1 MNRTVNQKTAATAEL
16 SDGYTERTTENSHA
30 FSPNTETEKELE
42 VVLNSASE
50 GIWICDGEA
59 RVLKVNPASEWLNN
73 IKATDVIGRTMPDL
87 LEEKLIDK
95 SVTIEVLKSR
105 ERFEMLQTT
114 RDGRKLSVTGIPVY
128 DSDGRL
134 FRVVVIEQD
143 ITEIHLLTRRL
154 EEKEALTGRYR
165 DQINELQRAELESGR
180 IVAKSICFVNCI
192 QQAIKVSG
200 VDSTVML
207 LGESGSGKGVIADL
221 IHRNSSRA
229 KEPMVKVNCGAIPE
243 TLVESELFG
252 YEKGAFTGA
261 SHRKIGKFEQVN
273 DGTIFL
279 DEIGDMSLSTQA
291 KILRVLQE
299 GCLERLGGDQTIKV
313 DVRIIAATNQNL
325 EKEIEAGRFRE
336 DLYYRIKVVTITLPP
351 LRFRKQDIA
360 ELIDYFFEKHA
371 ITFNKQGLSIS
382 PQAVEKMKN
391 YHWPGNIRELE
402 NIIKRAIVLCK
413 GNVVTEDLVVEEFQP
428 VAEADVN
435 LIRADFGGAN
445 FDELVKKF
453 EGRLYDELIAQ
464 TEKTLIEQVL
474 QYTGG
479 NQVQAANILGVSRVM
494 LRERIEKYHIKK
506 QIIIQ

>member
-1 MNRTVNQKTAATAEL
+1 MIKKILIVDDEEGVRYSFKRFLNDPTYRITQAQNGTEALSKFNRGNFDL
-16 SDGYTERTTENSHA
+16 II
-30 FSPNTETEKELE
+30 L
-42 VVLNSASE
+42 
-50 GIWICDGEA
+50 
-59 RVLKVNPASEWLNN
+59 
-73 IKATDVIGRTMPDL
+73 DVRLPDISGL
-87 LEEKLIDK
+87 
-95 SVTIEVLKSR
+95 EVLKTIKS
-105 ERFEMLQTT
+105 Q
-114 RDGRKLSVTGIPVY
+114 DPKI
-128 DSDGRL
+128 
-134 FRVVVIEQD
+134 VVLIMTAYSA
-143 ITEIHLLTRRL
+143 TEIAIEATKLGAYDYIIKPFSIP
-154 EEKEALTGRYR
+154 EIKKIIDEALYCSH
-165 DQINELQRAELESGR
+165 LM
-180 IVAKSICFVNCI
+180 K
-192 QQAIKVSG
+192 QQVVLDPAIKTELKGDHMIGNSPMIQEVYKMIG
-200 VDSTVML
+200 RVAGMDVNIL
-207 LGESGSGKGVIADL
+207 IRGESGTGKELVARAIYQHS
-221 IHRNSSRA
+221 HRSQQQFLA
-229 KEPMVKVNCGAIPE
+229 VNCAAIPE
-243 TLVESELFG
+243 TLLESELFG